1 MRRQRVLQPVVPRP
15 NLCRKMRRRPI
26 GLCPFWRDITA
37 PTGFLSYTQRR
48 DWLLVLSSRRIPY
61 TLIKFRGREHL
72 YVPPMAEK
80 LALTELAEYADERVP
95 ASLAA
100 PLHGGSVYAAL
111 FLLPLIVWHAMRFAW
126 MPAPDFLPPPSF
138 WLDAGVLD
146 TIKVRVYGQWW
157 RTATALTLHAD
168 TFHLLSNVA
177 FGALFLPLLA
187 RLAGMGRA
195 VWLTILGGVMGNAL
209 TVCLHTTGV
218 VRSLGFSTALF
229 ATIGGMAGF
238 MACRQEERRK
248 IILPIAAAA
257 GLLAVL
263 GTGTEGD
270 QTDYAAHVAGLICGF
285 FFGAVEA
292 LRFKYGH
299 SRQILALLLALL
311 LPVLAWRLAF
321 IAQ

>member
-1 MRRQRVLQPVVPRP
+1 
-15 NLCRKMRRRPI
+15 
-26 GLCPFWRDITA
+26 
-37 PTGFLSYTQRR
+37 
-48 DWLLVLSSRRIPY
+48 LLVLSSRQIPH
-61 TLIKFRGREHL
+61 TLIKFHGREHL
-72 YVPPMAEK
+72 YVPPLAEK

-95 ASLAA
+95 APLAA
-100 PLHGGSVYAAL
+100 PLHGGSAYAAL

-157 RTATALTLHAD
+157 RAVTALTLHAD
-168 TFHLLSNVA
+168 TFHLLGNVA

-195 VWLTILGGVMGNAL
+195 VWLTILGGVAGNAL
-209 TVCLHTTGV
+209 TVCLHTGA

-229 ATIGGMAGF
+229 ATIGAMAGF

-248 IILPIAAAA
+248 IILPMAAAA

-263 GTGTEGD
+263 GTGSEGD
-270 QTDYAAHVAGLICGF
+270 QTDYAAHVAGLVCGF
-285 FFGAVEA
+285 FFGAIEA
-292 LRFKYGH
+292 LRFKH
-299 SRQILALLLALL
+299 ARRVRQIPALLLALL